1 MDNLFIT
8 EQNIFHGEAEY
19 SVLAYY
25 LNETEYIKE
34 SPLEPGFFYLQ
45 SNQIFFQA
53 MLDLIKKG
61 QPVDKVT
68 LDNQLGEEGKK
79 AIGTMY
85 FTELVLKYNPKFDV
99 KAHELIIIEKWK
111 VRATGSVLRETLDV
125 LKEDNKDYSVT
136 ETIRKLQKI
145 DENGVEKDE
154 VVSSVISKLID
165 KHENGESTK
174 QNATTGFK
182 SLDLLLG
189 GLKPSKL
196 TYLGGRPGSGKTT
209 LAMNIASHVAHSEGI
224 SMFFSLE
231 MKADELLERMIC
243 SYANISS
250 FKLGNP
256 QKRFSQ
262 DDWTKYH
269 KATGFISS
277 LDESMKIYDNGH
289 LTMKDVYTKVRR
301 MRVTNKDKKIV
312 VFVDYIGL
320 MDVPGI
326 RPDNKNAQMTEISRA
341 LKLMAMDLN
350 VSVVALTQ
358 LNRGLES
365 REDKRPMMSDMRDSG
380 SLEQDADNVIFVYR
394 EYVYSKQEADKNKAE
409 INIAKQR
416 GGATGTID
424 MIADME
430 TYKFLDM
437 PR

>member
-8 EQNIFHGEAEY
+8 EQNIFSGEAEQ

-25 LNETEYIKE
+25 LNEPEYIKE
-34 SPLEPGFFYLQ
+34 SPLEPAFFYIQ

-85 FTELVLKYNPKFDV
+85 FTELVLKYNPKFDI

-125 LKEDNKDYSVT
+125 LKTDNKDYDVT

-145 DENGVEKDE
+145 DENGVDKE
-154 VVSSVISKLID
+154 VVVSNGISNLID
-165 KHENGESTK
+165 KHENGESAK
-174 QNATTGFK
+174 ENAMTGFN
-182 SLDLLLG
+182 SLDLALG
-189 GLKPSKL
+189 GWKPSKL
-196 TYLGGRPGSGKTT
+196 TYIGGRPGSGKTT
-209 LAMNIASHVAHSEGI
+209 FAMNTASYVAHSEGI

-231 MKADELLERMIC
+231 MKMDELLERMIC
-243 SYANISS
+243 SYANIPSM
-250 FKLGNP
+250 KLRNP
-256 QKRFSQ
+256 KEFFTQE
-262 DDWTKYH
+262 DWTRYH

-277 LDESMKIYDNGH
+277 LDDTLKIYDNGH
-289 LTMKDVYTKVRR
+289 LTMKDIYTKVRR

-312 VFVDYIGL
+312 VFIDYIGL
-320 MDVPGI
+320 MSVPGI
-326 RPDNKNAQMTEISRA
+326 RPDNKNAQMTEISRG

-365 REDKRPMMSDMRDSG
+365 REDKRPLMSDMRDSG